1 MIISQ
6 DLNEVPL
13 EGEITIPGLQTEE
26 DELSTLDEPVK
37 DTIVTKTVYFFIL
50 LIHLFTKYFRMAMR
64 KKNFS
69 QSFSNMLILLIFL
82 IYKWAAY
89 LSQTDY
95 ITGIMSVS
103 GCSKHP

>member
-37 DTIVTKTVYFFIL
+37 DTIVTKTVY
-50 LIHLFTKYFRMAMR
+50 
-64 KKNFS
+64 
-69 QSFSNMLILLIFL
+69 IFL
-82 IYKWAAY
+82 FYLFIYSRSILEW
-89 LSQTDY
+89 L
-95 ITGIMSVS
+95 
-103 GCSKHP
+103 